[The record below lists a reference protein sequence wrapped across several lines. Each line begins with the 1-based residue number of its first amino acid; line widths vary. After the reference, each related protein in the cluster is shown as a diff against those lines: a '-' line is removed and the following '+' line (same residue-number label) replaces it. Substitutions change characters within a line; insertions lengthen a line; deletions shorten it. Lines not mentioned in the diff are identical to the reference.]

1 MSRSRALVRLAGRVH
16 AGVML
21 GELNTRE
28 IDAVLHTS
36 VVGRI
41 GCHSDGRTYI
51 VPITYAFDGDSV
63 YAHSAAGTK
72 VEMMRANPAVCFEV
86 EQLDDLANWRTVVA
100 WGEFEELHGADAD
113 DGLRKLLARLAP
125 YVTSTTAQP
134 VSGPDGTFHGIRTTA
149 SEPVPP
155 SAGRV
160 AASGQAPVLYRI
172 RLTEKTGRF
181 EERSTSGSER
191 RTAQAGDMYT

>member
-1 MSRSRALVRLAGRVH
+1 
-16 AGVML
+16 ML
-21 GELNTRE
+21 GELNARE
-28 IDAVLHTS
+28 IDEVLHTS

-41 GCHSDGRTYI
+41 GCHSEGRTYI
-51 VPITYAFDGDSV
+51 VPITYAYADDVV

-86 EQLDDLANWRTVVA
+86 EQLDDLTNWRTVVA
-100 WGEFEELHGADAD
+100 WGNFEELHGEDAAV
-113 DGLRKLLARLAP
+113 GLRTLLTRLAP

-149 SEPVPP
+149 SEPVPLA
-155 SAGRV
+155 AGRV
-160 AASGQAPVLYRI
+160 AASGKGPVIYRI

-181 EERSTSGSER
+181 EERATSGRER
-191 RTAQAGDMYT
+191 RTTQSSDMYT